1 MREITYREAIKEA
14 LKEEMAKDERVI
26 IFGEDLTDWGGSFAI
41 TAGLSKKFIEG
52 RIRNTPIS
60 EAAIAGLAAGSAM
73 VGLRPVA
80 EIMFNDFL
88 LLAGDQ
94 IVNQIAKLRY
104 MTGGQVEMPVVIR
117 TAMGGGNSQAAH
129 HSQSLIGMFTN
140 VPGLKIVCPST
151 PYDAKGILKSAIR
164 DNNPVIVFEHI
175 MLYNIKGEVP
185 EEQYYLPLGKADIKR
200 KGKDITVVAISE
212 MVKKSLSAAAR
223 MEKEGIDIE
232 VIDPVSLVPL
242 DIETIIESVKK
253 TGRLIVAYNGP
264 IYNGAGT
271 EIVAQVVE
279 QAFDYLDSPIYRVAE
294 KMSPIPFSPVLEKD
308 IFPQEEDIISA
319 VKKILG
325 DIKE

>member
-14 LKEEMAKDERVI
+14 LKEEMTKDARVI
-26 IFGEDLTDWGGSFAI
+26 VFGEDITDWGGSFAI

-60 EAAIAGLAAGSAM
+60 EAIIAGLAAGSAM
-73 VGLRPVA
+73 VGMRPVA

-104 MTGGQVEMPVVIR
+104 MTGGQVELPVVIR

-151 PYDAKGILKSAIR
+151 PYDAKGILKSAIK
-164 DNNPVIVFEHI
+164 DNNPVMVFEHI

-185 EEQYYLPLGKADIKR
+185 EQEYYLPLGKADIKR
-200 KGKDITVVAISE
+200 NGKDITVVAISE
-212 MVKKSLSAAAR
+212 MVKKSLSAATR

-232 VIDPVSLVPL
+232 VIDPISLVPL

-253 TGRLIVAYNGP
+253 TGKLIVAYNGP

-271 EIVAQVVE
+271 EIVARVVE

-308 IFPQEEDIISA
+308 IFPQEEDIISV
-319 VKKILG
+319 VKKI
-325 DIKE
+325 I

>member
-14 LKEEMAKDERVI
+14 LKEEMTKDARVI
-26 IFGEDLTDWGGSFAI
+26 IFGEDITDWGGSFAI

-52 RIRNTPIS
+52 RIINTPIS
-60 EAAIAGLAAGSAM
+60 EAIIAGLAAGSAM

-104 MTGGQVEMPVVIR
+104 MTGGQVELPLVIR

-151 PYDAKGILKSAIR
+151 PYDAKGILKSAIK

-185 EEQYYLPLGKADIKR
+185 EQEYYLPLGKADIKR

-212 MVKKSLSAAAR
+212 MVKKSLSAAGK

-242 DIETIIESVKK
+242 DIESIIESVKK
-253 TGRLIVAYNGP
+253 TGKLIVAYNGP

-271 EIVAQVVE
+271 EIVARVVE

-294 KMSPIPFSPVLEKD
+294 KMSPIPFSPILEKD

-319 VKKILG
+319 VRKIL
-325 DIKE
+325 

>member
-1 MREITYREAIKEA
+1 MREIKYREAIKEA

-60 EAAIAGLAAGSAM
+60 EAVIAGLAAGSAM

>member
-14 LKEEMAKDERVI
+14 LKEEMAKDAKVI

-60 EAAIAGLAAGSAM
+60 EAVIAGLAAGSAM

-104 MTGGQVEMPVVIR
+104 MTGGQVELPVVIR

-164 DNNPVIVFEHI
+164 DNNPVMVFEHI

-185 EEQYYLPLGKADIKR
+185 EQEYYLPLGKADIKR

-212 MVKKSLSAAAR
+212 MVKKSLSAATR

-232 VIDPVSLVPL
+232 VIDPISLVPL
-242 DIETIIESVKK
+242 DIDTIIESVKK
-253 TGRLIVAYNGP
+253 TGKLIVAYNGP

-271 EIVAQVVE
+271 EIVARVVE

-319 VKKILG
+319 VKKI
-325 DIKE
+325 I